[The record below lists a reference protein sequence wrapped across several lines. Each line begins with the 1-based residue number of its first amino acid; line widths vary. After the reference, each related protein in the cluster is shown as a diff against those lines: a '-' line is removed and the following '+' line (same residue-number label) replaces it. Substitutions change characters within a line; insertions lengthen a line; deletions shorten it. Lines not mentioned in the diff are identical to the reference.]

1 MSTPHIA
8 DVLTQLRS
16 ERATLKAT
24 IKEQK
29 FQDALALDRLRD
41 EQRDRQELEDRLK
54 YDLALQLDIER
65 EATRLD

>member
-1 MSTPHIA
+1 MDIS